1 MSATQYIGRTYDI
14 MAYQGVLPIGVARL
28 TAGIATPESPGGMIC
43 TGIQKLLQRFL
54 MLLTLKKGTKPYD
67 LEAGTTFFTELQ
79 QGLLRTELDVVTAFS
94 LAVGDISSQLV
105 AMETTDTPDDERF
118 SDASLLNLRIDIGVV
133 MLQISVSSLAGAER
147 VAILPLSI
155 AV

>member
-1 MSATQYIGRTYDI
+1 MTATQYINRTYDI
-14 MAYQGVLPIGVARL
+14 MAYQGVLPSGVARL
-28 TAGIATPESPGGMIC
+28 TAGLATPAEPSGTIC

-67 LEAGTTFFTELQ
+67 LEAGTQFFVDLQ
-79 QGLLRTELDVVTAFS
+79 QGRLRTELDVLTAFS

-105 AMETTDTPDDERF
+105 ALETTDTPADERF
-118 SDASLLNLRIDIGVV
+118 SDASLLNLQIGIGTLV
-133 MLQISVSSLAGAER
+133 LQVGVQSRAGTTR

-155 AV
+155 AI